1 MSVRNI
7 REAEGLLME
16 VHDPS
21 KGPVYV
27 VELKGYRFQEL
38 ELTYLEP
45 PKGRTKKRPYHFCV
59 TL

>member
-7 REAEGLLME
+7 REAEGLLMD

-27 VELKGYRFQEL
+27 FKLRGYTFQEL
-38 ELTYLEP
+38 ELTHLEP
-45 PKGRTKKRPYHFCV
+45 SKGRTKKRPYHFCF